1 MAFRD
6 VRLREQNNR
15 LVFRFD
21 PEQDVVAIV
30 VRGELVEI
38 CLDEYRL
45 PHQRRQ
51 GMMMGVDFRRIEGR
65 EGVDG

>member
-6 VRLREQNNR
+6 VRLKEQGNR

-38 CLDEYRL
+38 NLDEYRL
-45 PHQRRQ
+45 PHQQRQ
-51 GMMMGVDFRRIEGR
+51 GIMGVDFRRIEGR
-65 EGVDG
+65 DEAD

>member
-6 VRLREQNNR
+6 VRLKEGNR

-30 VRGELVEI
+30 VRGEMVEI
-38 CLDEYRL
+38 NLDEYRL

-51 GMMMGVDFRRIEGR
+51 GMMGVDFRRIEGR
-65 EGVDG
+65 EESD